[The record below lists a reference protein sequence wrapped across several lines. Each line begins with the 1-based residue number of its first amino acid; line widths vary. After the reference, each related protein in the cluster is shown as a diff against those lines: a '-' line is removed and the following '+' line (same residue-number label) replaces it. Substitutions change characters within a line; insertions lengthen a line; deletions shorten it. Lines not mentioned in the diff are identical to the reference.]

1 MKTVAALAL
10 MALLAACGADGTPER
25 PQKGDPMFGVSLSGT
40 AEMGIS
46 G

>member
-10 MALLAACGADGTPER
+10 MALLAACGADGAPER
-25 PQKGDPMFGVSLSGT
+25 PQKGDPMFGVSVTGSAG
-40 AEMGIS
+40 MGIS

>member
-1 MKTVAALAL
+1 MTRIFALGL
-10 MALLAACGADGTPER
+10 VALLAACGADGEPER
-25 PQKGDPMFGVSLSGT
+25 PQKGDPMFGVTLSGT

>member
-10 MALLAACGADGTPER
+10 MALLAACGADGAPER
-25 PQKGDPMFGVSLSGT
+25 PQKGDPMFGVSVTGS

>member
-25 PQKGDPMFGVSLSGT
+25 PQKGDPMFGVTLSGT